1 MVKATVQLKDGR
13 VLDTTAA
20 DFDGLETFTKTDEKK
35 PNVDEVYKG
44 YSRLMGANLHEADG
58 TVRLMLKKGA

>member
-20 DFDGLETFTKTDEKK
+20 DFDSLFAKLKGVEFVKIVGNVCTTKDLRQGKDDVNW
-35 PNVDEVYKG
+35 PLQG
-44 YSRLMGANLHEADG
+44 
-58 TVRLMLKKGA
+58 